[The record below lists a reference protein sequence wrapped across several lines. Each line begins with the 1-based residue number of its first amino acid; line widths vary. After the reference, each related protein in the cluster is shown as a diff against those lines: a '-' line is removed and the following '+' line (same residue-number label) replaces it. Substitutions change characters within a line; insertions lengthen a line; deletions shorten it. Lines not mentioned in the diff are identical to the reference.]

1 MAENIQKI
9 KTRYP
14 FGGFYLELLPEAER
28 KDLESIQKQVK
39 ASYAMIKKM
48 MNKWEKLSVPAKA
61 TICYTICSLLQKGI
75 SFIVV
80 PIFTRVLPTAEY
92 GMYSVYQSIQSVVSI
107 VVTLNLGAATFNVCA
122 KKCTEKQRGGMAV
135 SLMGLS
141 MVMVTIGY
149 IVWYCINLFTAGAL
163 NRALGLSNELAGLM
177 FLQIG
182 VAALTGIWS
191 AGMRYSFSYR
201 PLVLYTIVLAI
212 LNPIISLV
220 AFSYFGAFAKVRII
234 SVVALEVLVGMVV
247 CLSFA
252 FKNWQSISIRW
263 WKFATKF
270 SFPLVPHYLSMTVLN
285 QADRIMISTY
295 IGNTEAAI
303 YSVAYNVGIIIN
315 FFTTS
320 INSAFIPFVYESL
333 KKERYKE
340 IRKYSEEL
348 LLFVGVLVVG
358 VVALAPEI
366 MKILAPEEYYEAVWI
381 IPPVALSSFFI
392 FAYSLFANIEFYFE
406 QNKYVMVASC
416 TGAIANVVLNA
427 IFIPIFGYIVAGY
440 TTLFCYVLFVI
451 LHYIFYKKTIKLAK
465 LKVDI
470 FDVRK
475 MMALCVVLIITV
487 VLLNF
492 CYKIAVLRFGIVG
505 CILITV
511 FLNKN
516 AVIKYIEKIK
526 K

>member
-1 MAENIQKI
+1 
-9 KTRYP
+9 
-14 FGGFYLELLPEAER
+14 
-28 KDLESIQKQVK
+28 
-39 ASYAMIKKM
+39 MIKKM
-48 MNKWEKLSVPAKA
+48 MDKWKALSVPARA

-107 VVTLNLGAATFNVCA
+107 IVTLNLGAATFNVCA

-141 MVMVTIGY
+141 VILVTIGY
-149 IVWYCINLFTAGAL
+149 AVWHCINLFAAGVL
-163 NRALGLSNELAGLM
+163 NKTLGLSNELEGLM

-182 VAALTGIWS
+182 VAALTGIWC
-191 AGMRYSFSYR
+191 AGMRYNFSYR
-201 PLVLYTIVLAI
+201 PLVLYTIVLAV
-212 LNPIISLV
+212 LNPIISLA
-220 AFSYFGAFAKVRII
+220 AFSYFGAFAEVRIV
-234 SVVALEVLVGMVV
+234 SVIILEVVVGTTV
-247 CLSFA
+247 CLLFV
-252 FKNWQSISIRW
+252 FENRQSISIRW
-263 WKFATKF
+263 WKFATNF
-270 SFPLVPHYLSMTVLN
+270 SLPLVPHYLSMTVLN
-285 QADRIMISTY
+285 QADRIMIGTY

-303 YSVAYNVGIIIN
+303 YSVAYNIGIIIN

-333 KKERYKE
+333 KKEKYKE

-348 LLFVGVLVVG
+348 LLFIGILVIG

-366 MKILAPEEYYEAVWI
+366 MRILAPEEYYEAVWI

-406 QNKYVMVASC
+406 KNKYVMVASC

-440 TTLFCYVLFVI
+440 TTLVCYVLFAVI
-451 LHYIFYKKTIKLAK
+451 HYIFYKETIKLAK
-465 LKVDI
+465 IKVDI
-470 FDVRK
+470 FDVKK
-475 MMALCVVLIITV
+475 MTMLCVALITIV
-487 VLLNF
+487 VSLNF
-492 CYKIAVLRFGIVG
+492 CYKITILRFSVVG
-505 CILITV
+505 CILMTI
-511 FLNKN
+511 LLKRK
-516 AVIKYIEKIK
+516 AVIRYIEKIRSEK
-526 K
+526 TV